1 MTNKIMQT
9 TSAPKKSAS
18 GFTLIE
24 LLVVIA
30 IIAIL
35 AAVLLPVLAKAKFR
49 AQVVN
54 CTSNCKQWGA
64 MANVYATDDAQA
76 RFPGALD
83 PSSRWNIGGQ
93 AGGNPSDV
101 SINFVTNL
109 VPYGMTVQ
117 IFFCPVRP
125 NDLAQANIW
134 CQGFN
139 RLRHPIQSIMDLNT
153 YFTGSTAQT
162 FDGITVQPRSQNGNY
177 SKLFYAWY
185 VPRYNGGA
193 TPNNFFPAVDY
204 TGDGGQGAN
213 SAPPGAIGWAA
224 KQTDTIAGRSPIM
237 TDLAEGAQGSAAS
250 PPSVS
255 TITPLEAHFYDGNL
269 DSVNVCFGDGHVELH
284 NKAIIQWQ
292 YSAEAGNFY

>member
-1 MTNKIMQT
+1 MQT
-9 TSAPKKSAS
+9 KPALKKIIG

-35 AAVLLPVLAKAKFR
+35 AAILLPVLAKAKFR

-54 CTSNCKQWGA
+54 CTANCKQWGA
-64 MANVYATDDAQA
+64 MANVYATDDTQA

-83 PSSRWNIGGQ
+83 SSPRWNIGGQ

-101 SINFVTNL
+101 SINFVTNT
-109 VPYGMTVQ
+109 VPYGMTLQ

-125 NDLAQANIW
+125 NDLNNANLW
-134 CQGFN
+134 CEGN
-139 RLRHPIQSIMDLNT
+139 VRLRHPMQSIQDLNT
-153 YFTGSTAQT
+153 YFTGTGT
-162 FDGITVQPRSQNGNY
+162 FNNVPGRSQNGNY
-177 SKLFYAWY
+177 SKLLYGWY
-185 VPRYNGGA
+185 VPRYNGAA
-193 TPNNFFPAVDY
+193 TPNNFFPAVGY

-224 KQTDTIAGRSPIM
+224 KQTDPIAGRSPIM

-250 PPSVS
+250 PPPISS
-255 TITPLEAHFYDGNL
+255 ITPLEAHFYDGSL

-284 NKAIIQWQ
+284 NKATIQWQ